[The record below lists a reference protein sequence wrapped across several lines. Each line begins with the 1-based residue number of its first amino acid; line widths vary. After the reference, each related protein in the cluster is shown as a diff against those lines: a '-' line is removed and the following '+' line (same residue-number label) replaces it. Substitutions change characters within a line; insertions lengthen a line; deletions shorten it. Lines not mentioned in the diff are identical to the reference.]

1 MNKIHIIPT
10 DKPSRLFL
18 KENTL
23 LLNNQ
28 YTLQEV
34 FPKGKCQN
42 IYITSDVEIKEGDWV
57 FGGLDGIDIKKY
69 GKYFAEDWKK
79 IILTTDQDL
88 IKDGVQAIDDNF
100 LEWFVKNPS
109 CDEVEVGYGW
119 IRLTETDN
127 EGYWVSIPDNQFEM
141 QQEELEE
148 VECNNCGYLMSLTED
163 ESVYACYNSE
173 CTSCYEEYEEEPNQ
187 ETLEEAACK
196 ALGYDYNDWVS
207 LFSKDK
213 STVIYSEVTNWC
225 KGAKWQQE
233 RSYSEEEV
241 IKFGEMIA
249 WNMVGKTITESF
261 IRTISKELFEQF
273 KKK

>member
-88 IKDGVQAIDDNF
+88 IKDGVQDIDDNF

-127 EGYWVSIPDNQFEM
+127 EGYWVSIPDKQFEM
-141 QQEELEE
+141 QQEE
-148 VECNNCGYLMSLTED
+148 
-163 ESVYACYNSE
+163 
-173 CTSCYEEYEEEPNQ
+173 PKQ
-187 ETLEEAACK
+187 ETLEEIAESK
-196 ALGYDYNDWVS
+196 YGTDMDSIRGSNVYDLNTD
-207 LFSKDK
+207 LKRGF
-213 STVIYSEVTNWC
+213 IE
-225 KGAKWQQE
+225 GAKWMQE
-233 RSYSEEEV
+233 RMYSEEDM
-241 IKFGEMIA
+241 KKYASYMLTHT
-249 WNMVGKTITESF
+249 KYITP
-261 IRTISKELFEQF
+261 KEWFEQF
-273 KKK
+273 KKNKQ